1 MKIIHLF
8 VLVLLLINT
17 ACKNEASANKIDNT
31 ATNSALVMD
40 ADNPATDGEKGAVIL
55 FEEEKHDF
63 GNLIQGEKVFY
74 SFKFKNTGVG
84 DLIISTARGS
94 CGCTV
99 PTYSKKPIK
108 PGAEGK
114 IDIVF
119 NSGNLQGISQK
130 TITVL
135 SNSEPDG
142 IKILTIRS
150 NVIAPDVKR
159 NKE

>member
-8 VLVLLLINT
+8 ALALLFT
-17 ACKNEASANKIDNT
+17 TGACKNEASANKIDNA
-31 ATNSALVMD
+31 ATNSELVMD
-40 ADNPATDGEKGAVIL
+40 ADNPVAYGEKGAVIL

-63 GNLIQGEKVFY
+63 GNLMQGEKVFY
-74 SFKFKNTGVG
+74 SFKFKNTGVA

-99 PTYSKKPIK
+99 PTYSKRPIK

-114 IDIVF
+114 IDVVF
-119 NSGNLQGISQK
+119 NSENLRGISQK

-135 SNSEPDG
+135 TNSEPDG
-142 IKILTIRS
+142 IKTLTIRS
-150 NVIAPDVKR
+150 NIIAPEGKT
-159 NKE
+159 E